1 MTATI
6 NQTEVLNDLIA
17 INNDRVEGY
26 NKAVNEVEPTDV
38 DLKVFFGKMSTQ
50 SRENVAELEQLI
62 TGMGG
67 EVEGGTTVSGKVYRV
82 WMDVKTKIM
91 GNHKK
96 SALDL
101 CEYGEDAAQ
110 HAYDKALENSDD
122 MDEGLVTLL
131 KKQQYEL
138 RESHDTIKKFRDE
151 EVVKASA

>member
-26 NKAVNEVEPTDV
+26 NKAVNEVDPSDV

-50 SRENVAELEQLI
+50 SRENVAELEKVI
-62 TGMGG
+62 TDAGG
-67 EVEGGTTVSGKVYRV
+67 EVEHGTTISGKVYRV
-82 WMDVKTKIM
+82 WMDIKSTIM

-110 HAYDKALENSDD
+110 HAYDKALESADD
-122 MDEGLVTLL
+122 LDVETVTLL

-138 RESHDTIKKFRDE
+138 KESHDTIKKFRDIE
-151 EVVKASA
+151 AAKTA